1 MDRDE
6 LVMRSQACPGWFMKL
21 VFRALLTAWL
31 LFAVSVVRADI
42 PDAKIEQFMALSG
55 IGEML
60 ESMPGQ
66 IESLIDQ
73 LVAASANPE
82 QERKLMQA
90 LADAWSPAAV
100 RASVE
105 DFIRQSSDAAEIDR
119 LLQWK
124 VSPLAKKMM
133 AVELASYA
141 PTFQEDFGRFMAGLE
156 ANPPDE
162 ETSQA
167 IGRLV
172 MRAHLADMMVESMV
186 QATEAMAVA
195 LVNAGMVDNEEAVA
209 GLRAQLDS
217 MRAQLQPRMQRRAT
231 LLSLYIYRDVSNAE
245 LDEYSAFYASDLGK
259 RELALAYGSLE
270 VALSQWVNESAGALV
285 ADR

>member
-1 MDRDE
+1 MDRNA
-6 LVMRSQACPGWFMKL
+6 LVMRSQGYPGSFIKS
-21 VFRALLTAWL
+21 VFSVLLAAWL
-31 LFAVSVVRADI
+31 VLAVSAARADI
-42 PDAKIEQFMALSG
+42 PGEKIEQFMALSG

-60 ESMPGQ
+60 ESLPGQ
-66 IESLIDQ
+66 IESIIDQ
-73 LVAASANPE
+73 LVQASANPE
-82 QERKLMQA
+82 QERKLMEA
-90 LADAWSPAAV
+90 VADAWSPAAA

-105 DFIRQSSDAAEIDR
+105 DFLRQSSGAAEIDR

-133 AVELASYA
+133 AAEMVSYA
-141 PTFQEDFGRFMAGLE
+141 PTFQEDFGRFMEGLQT
-156 ANPPDE
+156 NPPDE

-172 MRAHLADMMVESMV
+172 TRAHVADMMVESMV
-186 QATEAMAVA
+186 QVTEAMARA

-217 MRAQLQPRMQRRAT
+217 MRAQLRPRMQRRAT
-231 LLSLYIYRDVSNAE
+231 LLSLFIYRDASNAE
-245 LDEYSAFYASDLGK
+245 LDEYSAFYESDLGK

-270 VALSQWVNESAGALV
+270 VALSQWANESARALV
-285 ADR
+285 GDR